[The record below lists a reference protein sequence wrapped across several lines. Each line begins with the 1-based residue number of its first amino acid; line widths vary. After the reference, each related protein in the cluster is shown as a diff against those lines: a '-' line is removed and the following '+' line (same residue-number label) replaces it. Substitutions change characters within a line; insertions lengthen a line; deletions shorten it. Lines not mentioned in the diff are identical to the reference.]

1 MTRDPEVVYPPPV
14 GAPFVPPP
22 AAPESDGLGP
32 VSPQQVLLTT
42 GAVALTAAGAAGL
55 TAVGRPLGQLLL
67 AVLALGAAVAS
78 WTAGWRGLR
87 TSEEVLAAAAVV
99 LAVVG
104 AWSAGS
110 SATGRAVLLGCLAA
124 VLLAAGLLARTASAW
139 LIGSWLAAQVAV
151 LAVLAGHGWHTD
163 LVLGTALGGLL
174 VARVARRP
182 VAAVALATTAPW
194 WAAGVGRGA
203 VDVWT
208 TSAPGTA
215 ALLVAVAATL
225 AAVRSRPDLR
235 SLLGPRALVPVVA
248 GVVAGTGI
256 AGALQGSGAAGT
268 PLAGYLGLAIAA
280 LVAARADPGPQGL
293 ARPVGLALASTC
305 TGLSAGQLLLEG
317 RWTAL
322 GLLLMAAAVP
332 AVLVA
337 ARQPA
342 DRPGALPV
350 AVGCL
355 AAAALFLEAD
365 GAAAPGRTGVE
376 LLVLAV
382 LALGAATLERHSRS
396 EVPLAVSA
404 VAVGALAVVHLGWSG
419 DLLAA
424 AAGLA
429 VLGAALTA
437 YAVRTGRRPARAGG
451 CAALAGA
458 AWLAAGDAGAE
469 VVEAYTLPA
478 AAAMLLYSG
487 RALATEESWRAW
499 GPALATAFAPSVT
512 LAVVDDGLLRL
523 VLVVAAAALAMT
535 LASRPGTR
543 GGGAGIR
550 APFVVGAVSVVAVA
564 LGRLA
569 VALPL
574 PGLAA
579 VLVAGVVLLTAGAR
593 YERRR
598 KDTPRVDDMR

>member
-1 MTRDPEVVYPPPV
+1 MTGDPEVVYPPPV
-14 GAPFVPPP
+14 GAPYVPPP

-42 GAVALTAAGAAGL
+42 GAVALTAAGAASL
-55 TAVGRPLGQLLL
+55 AAVGRPLGQLLL
-67 AVLALGAAVAS
+67 AALALGTAAAS
-78 WTAGWRGLR
+78 WAAGRRGLR
-87 TSEEVLAAAAVV
+87 SSEETLAAAAVV

-110 SATGRAVLLGCLAA
+110 SPGSRAVLLGGLAG
-124 VLLAAGLLARTASAW
+124 VLLLAGLLARTASAW
-139 LIGSWLAAQVAV
+139 PIGSWLAAQLAV
-151 LAVLAGHGWHTD
+151 LAVLTGQGWRTD
-163 LVLGTALGGLL
+163 LVLGTALAGLL

-182 VAAVALATTAPW
+182 VAEVSLATTAPW
-194 WAAGVGRGA
+194 WLAGVAVGA
-203 VDVWT
+203 VQVWT

-215 ALLVAVAATL
+215 ALLVAVAAAL
-225 AAVRSRPDLR
+225 ALVRSRRALR
-235 SLLGPRALVPVVA
+235 AVLGPRPLVPVVA
-248 GVVAGTGI
+248 GVVAGVGI

-268 PLAGYLGLAIAA
+268 PAAGYLGLAVAV
-280 LVAARADPGPQGL
+280 LVAAGADPRPEGL

-342 DRPGALPV
+342 DRPGALPI

-382 LALGAATLERHSRS
+382 VALGAATLERHSRS
-396 EVPLAVSA
+396 ERPLAVSA
-404 VAVGALAVVHLGWSG
+404 VVVGVLAVVHLGWSG

-437 YAVRTGRRPARAGG
+437 YAVRTDRTPARAGG

-458 AWLAAGDAGAE
+458 AWLAAGDAGAHLA
-469 VVEAYTLPA
+469 EAYTLPA
-478 AAAMLLYSG
+478 AAALLLYAG
-487 RALATEESWRAW
+487 RALATERSWPAW
-499 GPALATAFAPSVT
+499 GPALVTAFGPSVT
-512 LAVVDDGLLRL
+512 LAVFDEGLLRL
-523 VLVVAAAALAMT
+523 VLVVAAAGLVMT
-535 LASRPGTR
+535 LASGPGV
-543 GGGAGIR
+543 R
-550 APFVVGAVSVVAVA
+550 APFVVGAVSVVTVA

-574 PGLAA
+574 PGLLA
-579 VLVAGVVLLTAGAR
+579 VLVVGVVLLVVGAR
-593 YERRR
+593 YETRRR
-598 KDTPRVDDMR
+598 KTAPRVADMR

>member
-1 MTRDPEVVYPPPV
+1 VTGDPEVLYPPPV

-42 GAVALTAAGAAGL
+42 GAVALTAAGAASL
-55 TAVGRPLGQLLL
+55 ASLGRPLGQLLL
-67 AVLALGAAVAS
+67 AVLAGGTAVAS
-78 WTAGWRGLR
+78 WTAGPRGLR

-110 SATGRAVLLGCLAA
+110 SATGRAVLLGCLAG
-124 VLLAAGLLARTASAW
+124 VLLAAALIARSTSAW
-139 LIGSWLAAQVAV
+139 PVGSWVAAQVAV
-151 LAVLAGHGWHTD
+151 LAALAGQGWHTD
-163 LVLGTALGGLL
+163 LVLGTALAGLL
-174 VARVARRP
+174 VVRSARRP
-182 VAAVALATTAPW
+182 VAAIALATTAPW

-215 ALLVAVAATL
+215 GLLVAVAAAL
-225 AAVRSRPDLR
+225 AAVRSRRDLR
-235 SLLGPRALVPVVA
+235 LLLGPRALVPVMA

-256 AGALQGSGAAGT
+256 AGALQAGGAAGA
-268 PLAGYLGLAIAA
+268 PAGGYLGLVVAA
-280 LVAARADPGPQGL
+280 LVAARADPQPQGL
-293 ARPVGLALASTC
+293 ARPVGLALATTC
-305 TGLSAGQLLLEG
+305 TALSAGQLLLEG

-332 AVLVA
+332 ALLVA
-337 ARQPA
+337 ARQPV

-355 AAAALFLEAD
+355 AAAVLLLEAD
-365 GAAAPGRTGVE
+365 GTSAPGRTGVE

-404 VAVGALAVVHLGWSG
+404 VVVGGLGVVHLGWSG

-429 VLGAALTA
+429 VLGASLTA
-437 YAVRTGRRPARAGG
+437 YAARTGRPPARAAG

-458 AWLAAGDAGAE
+458 AWLAAADAGTG
-469 VVEAYTLPA
+469 VLEAYTLPA
-478 AAAMLLYSG
+478 AAALLLFSG
-487 RALATEESWRAW
+487 RALATEESWPAW
-499 GPALATAFAPSVT
+499 GPALAVGFAPSVV

-543 GGGAGIR
+543 SDGPGIR

-569 VALPL
+569 VALPV
-574 PGLAA
+574 PGVVA